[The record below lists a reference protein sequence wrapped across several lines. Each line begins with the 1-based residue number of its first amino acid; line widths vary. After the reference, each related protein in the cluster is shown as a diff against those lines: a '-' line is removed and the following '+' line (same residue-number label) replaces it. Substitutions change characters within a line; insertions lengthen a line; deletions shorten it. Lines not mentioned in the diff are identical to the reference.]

1 MVAAVTLPAHF
12 SAAVAASAVL
22 FDLDGVLVDSQRA
35 VEQAW
40 LRWAGEQ
47 QLGADEVLAVIHG
60 RRGQD
65 SVRMLAPHLDP
76 AQQVL
81 RISGYETEDGGDALA
96 VIPGAPECVSFAR
109 RGRWAVVTS
118 GGRELAARRLAS
130 VGLPVPEVLVTGD
143 DVARGKPDPEPYLR
157 AATELG
163 ILAAR
168 CVVVEDAPAGIL
180 AAKRAGMTVLAVT
193 TTHPAAELAEADQV
207 FSAMD
212 EVTRY
217 LRDQARSDSPRV

>member
-1 MVAAVTLPAHF
+1 MVAAVTLPAHS
-12 SAAVAASAVL
+12 SAAVVASAVL

-40 LRWAGEQ
+40 LRWADEQ
-47 QLGADEVLAVIHG
+47 QLEAGEVLAVIHG

-76 AQQVL
+76 AQQVR
-81 RISGYETEDGGDALA
+81 RISGYETEDGDLMT

-143 DVARGKPDPEPYLR
+143 DVTEGKPDPEPYRR
-157 AATELG
+157 AAAELG
-163 ILAAR
+163 LPAAQ

-193 TTHPAAELAEADQV
+193 TTHQAAELTQADHV
-207 FSAMD
+207 FSSMD
-212 EVTRY
+212 EVTSY
-217 LRDQARSDSPRV
+217 LRDQVRSDSPRV

>member
-1 MVAAVTLPAHF
+1 MVAAVTQPAHS

-22 FDLDGVLVDSQRA
+22 FDLDGVLVDSMRM
-35 VEQAW
+35 VEKAW

-47 QLGADEVLAVIHG
+47 QLDADEVLAVIHG

-81 RISGYETEDGGDALA
+81 RISAYETEAGGDGLTA
-96 VIPGAPECVSFAR
+96 IPGAAECVEFAR

-118 GGRELAARRLAS
+118 GGRELATRRLAL

-143 DVARGKPDPEPYLR
+143 DVEQGKPDPEPYLR
-157 AATELG
+157 AATALG
-163 ILAAR
+163 VPAAA
-168 CVVVEDAPAGIL
+168 CVVVEDAPAGVL
-180 AAKRAGMTVLAVT
+180 AGQRAGMTVLAVT
-193 TTHPAAELAEADQV
+193 TTHPAAELTQADRV
-207 FSAMD
+207 FPGMG
-212 EVTRY
+212 EVARH
-217 LRDQARSDSPRV
+217 LRGDVG